1 MGYSQSLATGANGTV
16 ANARNKKLDI
26 GSNLVITRQTNF
38 REDYNVVKRVGE
50 GSISN
55 IYKVR
60 TKSASG
66 ANVEKDKL
74 YALKEIDTSLMG
86 QARVSGGHAKRNC
99 ALEEYH
105 ASKHFENILSL

>member
-1 MGYSQSLATGANGTV
+1 MGCPQSLATGANGTV

-74 YALKEIDTSLMG
+74 YALKEIDTSLM
-86 QARVSGGHAKRNC
+86 VKPEFLEDMRNEI
-99 ALEEYH
+99 ALLRNITH
-105 ASKHFENILSL
+105 PNILKIY